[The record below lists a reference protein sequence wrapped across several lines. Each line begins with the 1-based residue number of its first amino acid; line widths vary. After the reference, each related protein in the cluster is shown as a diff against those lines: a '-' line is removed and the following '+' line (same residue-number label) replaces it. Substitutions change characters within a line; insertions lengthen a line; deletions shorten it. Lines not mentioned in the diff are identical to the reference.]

1 MKEIGTM
8 ILEKAR
14 DMKDTSMGIFTE
26 GIFIKGKLMEKERT
40 LGLMEKHIQEI
51 GSKVSNKVKVDGKG
65 SMETPTLE
73 TG

>member
-1 MKEIGTM
+1 MKETGTM

-14 DMKDTSMGIFTE
+14 DMKDTSMEIFTE